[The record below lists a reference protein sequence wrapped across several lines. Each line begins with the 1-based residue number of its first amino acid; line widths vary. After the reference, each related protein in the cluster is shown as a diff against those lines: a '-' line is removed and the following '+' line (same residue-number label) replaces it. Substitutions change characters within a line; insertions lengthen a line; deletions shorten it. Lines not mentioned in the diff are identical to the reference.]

1 MKKSGGVE
9 KMAEYRSFTLNVK
22 KENWRLL
29 MKIVYLAALN
39 DIFIS
44 RSHLINIAIGEF
56 YKDKGNDE
64 LIETV
69 KKIKGI
75 T

>member
-1 MKKSGGVE
+1 
-9 KMAEYRSFTLNVK
+9 MAEYRSFTLNVK